1 VKNRSTSTNSC
12 SVQPWQAVIR
22 RWIAGSGYRP
32 VAASVTTHTS
42 VRVLRSRPGRVQSAP
57 NTVSVATSMN
67 VFMMGSPYTPR
78 FTRSTYSSPRS
89 CRPTWAE
96 AKILRIADAY
106 EVATPMIRNRR
117 LTAIA

>member
-1 VKNRSTSTNSC
+1 MCTAGRRMLNGRSSSSHPGNREEQEHLN
-12 SVQPWQAVIR
+12 QLLFGPALADGHR
-22 RWIAGSGYRP
+22 RWMASSGYRP

-78 FTRSTYSSPRS
+78 FTRST
-89 CRPTWAE
+89 
-96 AKILRIADAY
+96 
-106 EVATPMIRNRR
+106 
-117 LTAIA
+117 